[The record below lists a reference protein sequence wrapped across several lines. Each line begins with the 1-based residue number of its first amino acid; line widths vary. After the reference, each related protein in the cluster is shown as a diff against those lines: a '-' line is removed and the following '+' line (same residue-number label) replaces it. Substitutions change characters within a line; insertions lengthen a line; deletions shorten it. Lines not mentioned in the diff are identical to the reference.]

1 MNENLFSFSAISGQ
15 GEQPKFDSTA
25 FDLGSDVNAP
35 PPPAAVV
42 PPAAPAPSAAAP
54 VANAPAFAA
63 AAPVVTAPAPAA
75 AAPMATAPAPAA
87 AAPVVTAQVPV
98 AAPMATAP
106 APTAAAPVATAP
118 APAAAAP
125 MATAPA
131 PTAAAPVATA
141 PAPAAA
147 APMATA
153 PAPAA
158 AAPVVTA
165 TAPAASAPVVTAPA
179 PAATTADATNNVVPF
194 APPAQESNEGENPLL
209 AMMDL
214 QETKNVQAANASL
227 FAQLPQ
233 FSYNGT
239 TEVIENLDQTFE
251 ELREAKAE
259 DFTELEEAASVTWN
273 VTYGTVAKK
282 VAKPKKTKIGEFKR
296 EIETSKEF
304 LDGLKKSTTKK
315 PACIVKPSVTMKPKG
330 IALYKGV
337 FLTMEEAEDS
347 GKTITFIPSAD
358 GLVYERRVTEAGEF
372 VTPASE
378 VKLLDK
384 IIPGFVSALPR
395 IPYTLFSQALD
406 LFRYM
411 MKARADGTP
420 LEALIHIYW
429 DKEDEKFIL
438 HVPRQS
444 VGHAIVLPD
453 AGEEPL
459 DSDRYI
465 HYADLHS
472 HNDMDARF
480 SAVDDRDERANR
492 IYMVVGHLEN
502 YFPELTVRI
511 CNGGTHW
518 LIPADT
524 VLEPLP
530 TQVFPH
536 KWLERIQMMDDA
548 ARLDSECFD
557 MDEVWGKAA

>member
-87 AAPVVTAQVPV
+87 AAPMATAQVPV

-106 APTAAAPVATAP
+106 APTASAPVATAP

-125 MATAPA
+125 MATAPV
-131 PTAAAPVATA
+131 PT
-141 PAPAAA
+141 
-147 APMATA
+147 
-153 PAPAA
+153 A

-179 PAATTADATNNVVPF
+179 PAATTADAANNVVPF

-214 QETKNVQAANASL
+214 QETKNIQAANTSL

-273 VTYGTVAKK
+273 ITYGAVTKK
-282 VAKPKKTKIGEFKR
+282 VAKPKKTKIGELKR
-296 EIETSKEF
+296 EIETSKAF

-347 GKTITFIPSAD
+347 GKTITFIPSGD

-372 VTPASE
+372 VTPASK

-384 IIPGFVSALPR
+384 IIPGFVPALPR
-395 IPYTLFSQALD
+395 IPYALFSQALA

-411 MKARADGTP
+411 MDAREDGTP
-420 LEALIHIYW
+420 LEALVHIYW

-453 AGEEPL
+453 VGEEPL

-502 YFPELTVRI
+502 YFPDLTVRI

-524 VLEPLP
+524 VLEPFP
-530 TQVFPH
+530 TQEFPH

-548 ARLDSECFD
+548 EHPDSECFD

>member
-87 AAPVVTAQVPV
+87 VAPVVTAQVPV

-125 MATAPA
+125 
-131 PTAAAPVATA
+131 
-141 PAPAAA
+141 
-147 APMATA
+147 
-153 PAPAA
+153 
-158 AAPVVTA
+158 VVTA

-179 PAATTADATNNVVPF
+179 PAATTADAANNVVPF

-214 QETKNVQAANASL
+214 QETKNIQAANTSL

-273 VTYGTVAKK
+273 ITYGAVTKK
-282 VAKPKKTKIGEFKR
+282 VAKPKKTKIGELKR
-296 EIETSKEF
+296 EIETSKAF

-330 IALYKGV
+330 IALYKG
-337 FLTMEEAEDS
+337 M
-347 GKTITFIPSAD
+347 PSFH
-358 GLVYERRVTEAGEF
+358 RRW
-372 VTPASE
+372 
-378 VKLLDK
+378 LC
-384 IIPGFVSALPR
+384 SA
-395 IPYTLFSQALD
+395 I
-406 LFRYM
+406 
-411 MKARADGTP
+411 
-420 LEALIHIYW
+420 
-429 DKEDEKFIL
+429 
-438 HVPRQS
+438 
-444 VGHAIVLPD
+444 
-453 AGEEPL
+453 
-459 DSDRYI
+459 
-465 HYADLHS
+465 
-472 HNDMDARF
+472 
-480 SAVDDRDERANR
+480 
-492 IYMVVGHLEN
+492 
-502 YFPELTVRI
+502 
-511 CNGGTHW
+511 
-518 LIPADT
+518 
-524 VLEPLP
+524 
-530 TQVFPH
+530 
-536 KWLERIQMMDDA
+536 
-548 ARLDSECFD
+548 
-557 MDEVWGKAA
+557 

>member
-87 AAPVVTAQVPV
+87 AAPV
-98 AAPMATAP
+98 ATA
-106 APTAAAPVATAP
+106 T
-118 APAAAAP
+118 
-125 MATAPA
+125 
-131 PTAAAPVATA
+131 
-141 PAPAAA
+141 APAAA

-165 TAPAASAPVVTAPA
+165 TAPAAAAPVVTAPA

-214 QETKNVQAANASL
+214 QETKNIQAANTSL

-273 VTYGTVAKK
+273 ITYGAVTKK
-282 VAKPKKTKIGEFKR
+282 VAKPKKTKIGELKR
-296 EIETSKEF
+296 EIETSKAF

-347 GKTITFIPSAD
+347 GKTITFIPSGD

-372 VTPASE
+372 VTPASK

-384 IIPGFVSALPR
+384 IIPGFVPALPR
-395 IPYTLFSQALD
+395 IPYALFSQALA

-411 MKARADGTP
+411 MDAREDGTP
-420 LEALIHIYW
+420 LEALVHIYW

-453 AGEEPL
+453 VGEEPL

-502 YFPELTVRI
+502 YFPDLTVRI

-524 VLEPLP
+524 VLEPFP
-530 TQVFPH
+530 TQEFPH
-536 KWLERIQMMDDA
+536 KWLERIQMMDDTEHP
-548 ARLDSECFD
+548 DSECFD

>member
-125 MATAPA
+125 MATAPG
-131 PTAAAPVATA
+131 PTAAAPV
-141 PAPAAA
+141 
-147 APMATA
+147 ATA

-165 TAPAASAPVVTAPA
+165 TAPAAAAPVVTAPT
-179 PAATTADATNNVVPF
+179 PAATTADAANNVVPF

-214 QETKNVQAANASL
+214 QETKNIEAANASL

-273 VTYGTVAKK
+273 ITYGAVTKK
-282 VAKPKKTKIGEFKR
+282 VAKPKKTKIGELKR
-296 EIETSKEF
+296 EIETSKAF

-315 PACIVKPSVTMKPKG
+315 PSCIVKPSVTMKPKG

-347 GKTITFIPSAD
+347 GKTITFIPSGD

-378 VKLLDK
+378 VKLLNK

-395 IPYTLFSQALD
+395 IPYALFSQALA

-411 MKARADGTP
+411 MDAREDGTP
-420 LEALIHIYW
+420 LEALVHIYW

-453 AGEEPL
+453 VGEEPL

-480 SAVDDRDERANR
+480 SAVDDWDERANR

-502 YFPELTVRI
+502 YFPDLTVRI

-524 VLEPLP
+524 VLEPFP
-530 TQVFPH
+530 TQEFPH

-548 ARLDSECFD
+548 ERSDSECFD

>member
-87 AAPVVTAQVPV
+87 VAPVVTAQVPV

-106 APTAAAPVATAP
+106 APTAAA
-118 APAAAAP
+118 
-125 MATAPA
+125 
-131 PTAAAPVATA
+131 
-141 PAPAAA
+141 
-147 APMATA
+147 
-153 PAPAA
+153 
-158 AAPVVTA
+158 
-165 TAPAASAPVVTAPA
+165 
-179 PAATTADATNNVVPF
+179 TTADAANNVVPF

-214 QETKNVQAANASL
+214 QETKNIQAANTSL

-273 VTYGTVAKK
+273 ITYGAVTKK
-282 VAKPKKTKIGEFKR
+282 VAKPKKTKIGELKR
-296 EIETSKEF
+296 EIETSKAF

-347 GKTITFIPSAD
+347 GKTITFIPSGD

-372 VTPASE
+372 VTPASK

-384 IIPGFVSALPR
+384 IIPGFVPALPR
-395 IPYTLFSQALD
+395 IPYALFSQALA

-411 MKARADGTP
+411 MDAREDGTP
-420 LEALIHIYW
+420 LEALVHIYW

-453 AGEEPL
+453 VGEEPL

-502 YFPELTVRI
+502 YFPDLTVRI

-524 VLEPLP
+524 VLEPFP
-530 TQVFPH
+530 TQEFPH

-548 ARLDSECFD
+548 EHPDSECFD

>member
-125 MATAPA
+125 
-131 PTAAAPVATA
+131 
-141 PAPAAA
+141 
-147 APMATA
+147 
-153 PAPAA
+153 
-158 AAPVVTA
+158 VVTA

-179 PAATTADATNNVVPF
+179 PAATTADAANNVVPF

-214 QETKNVQAANASL
+214 QETKNIQAANTSL

-273 VTYGTVAKK
+273 ITYGAVTKK
-282 VAKPKKTKIGEFKR
+282 VAKPKKTKIGELKR
-296 EIETSKEF
+296 EIETSKAF

-347 GKTITFIPSAD
+347 GKTITFIPSGD

-372 VTPASE
+372 VTPASK

-395 IPYTLFSQALD
+395 IPYALFSQALA

-411 MKARADGTP
+411 MDAREDGTP
-420 LEALIHIYW
+420 LEALVHIYW

-453 AGEEPL
+453 VGEEPL

-502 YFPELTVRI
+502 YFPDLTVRI

-524 VLEPLP
+524 VLEPFP
-530 TQVFPH
+530 TQEFPH

-548 ARLDSECFD
+548 ERPDSECFD

>member
-75 AAPMATAPAPAA
+75 AAP
-87 AAPVVTAQVPV
+87 VVTAQVPV

-131 PTAAAPVATA
+131 PTA
-141 PAPAAA
+141 
-147 APMATA
+147 
-153 PAPAA
+153 
-158 AAPVVTA
+158 
-165 TAPAASAPVVTAPA
+165 SAPVVTAPA
-179 PAATTADATNNVVPF
+179 PAATTADAANNVVPF

-273 VTYGTVAKK
+273 VTYGTVTKK

-384 IIPGFVSALPR
+384 IIPGFVPALPR

>member
-63 AAPVVTAPAPAA
+63 AAP
-75 AAPMATAPAPAA
+75 MATAPAPAA

-125 MATAPA
+125 MATAPG
-131 PTAAAPVATA
+131 PTAAAPV
-141 PAPAAA
+141 
-147 APMATA
+147 ATA

-165 TAPAASAPVVTAPA
+165 TAPAAAAPVVTAPT
-179 PAATTADATNNVVPF
+179 PAATTADAANNVVPF

-214 QETKNVQAANASL
+214 QETKNIEAANASL

-273 VTYGTVAKK
+273 VTYGTVTKK

-304 LDGLKKSTTKK
+304 LNGLKKSTTKK

-347 GKTITFIPSAD
+347 GKTITFIPSGD

-378 VKLLDK
+378 VKLLNK

-395 IPYTLFSQALD
+395 IPYALFSQALA

-411 MKARADGTP
+411 MDAREDGTP
-420 LEALIHIYW
+420 LEALVHIYW

-453 AGEEPL
+453 VGEEPL

-502 YFPELTVRI
+502 YFPDLTVRI

-524 VLEPLP
+524 VLEPFP
-530 TQVFPH
+530 TQEFPH

-548 ARLDSECFD
+548 ERPDSECFD

>member
-54 VANAPAFAA
+54 VATAPAFAA
-63 AAPVVTAPAPAA
+63 AAPVV
-75 AAPMATAPAPAA
+75 TAPAPAA

-141 PAPAAA
+141 PAPAA
-147 APMATA
+147 
-153 PAPAA
+153 
-158 AAPVVTA
+158 
-165 TAPAASAPVVTAPA
+165 SAPVVTAPA
-179 PAATTADATNNVVPF
+179 PAATTADAANNVVPF

-273 VTYGTVAKK
+273 VTYGTVTKK

-384 IIPGFVSALPR
+384 IIPGFVPALPR

>member
-15 GEQPKFDSTA
+15 GDQPKFDSTA

-35 PPPAAVV
+35 PPPAAAV

-54 VANAPAFAA
+54 VANAQAFAA
-63 AAPVVTAPAPAA
+63 AAPVMTAPAPAAAAPMATAPAPAAAVPMATAPAPAA

-87 AAPVVTAQVPV
+87 AAP
-98 AAPMATAP
+98 M
-106 APTAAAPVATAP
+106 ATAP
-118 APAAAAP
+118 APAAAVP
-125 MATAPA
+125 M
-131 PTAAAPVATA
+131 ATA

-158 AAPVVTA
+158 AAPVE
-165 TAPAASAPVVTAPA
+165 TAPA
-179 PAATTADATNNVVPF
+179 PVAATTDTANNMVLFTPH
-194 APPAQESNEGENPLL
+194 AQGSDEGENPLL
-209 AMMDL
+209 AMMDI
-214 QETKNVQAANASL
+214 QETKNIQAANTSL

-273 VTYGTVAKK
+273 ITYGAVTKK
-282 VAKPKKTKIGEFKR
+282 VAKPKKTKIGELKR
-296 EIETSKEF
+296 EIETSKAF

-347 GKTITFIPSAD
+347 GKTITFIPSGD

-378 VKLLDK
+378 VKLLNK

-395 IPYTLFSQALD
+395 IPYALFSQALA

-411 MKARADGTP
+411 MDAREDGTP
-420 LEALIHIYW
+420 LEALVHIYW

-453 AGEEPL
+453 VGEEPL

-502 YFPELTVRI
+502 YFPDLTVRI

-524 VLEPLP
+524 VLEPFP
-530 TQVFPH
+530 TQEFPH

-548 ARLDSECFD
+548 ERPDSECFD

>member
-87 AAPVVTAQVPV
+87 AAPV
-98 AAPMATAP
+98 ATA
-106 APTAAAPVATAP
+106 T

-125 MATAPA
+125 M
-131 PTAAAPVATA
+131 ATA

-165 TAPAASAPVVTAPA
+165 TAPAAAAPMATATAPAAAAPVATAPAPAAAAPVVTAPA

-214 QETKNVQAANASL
+214 QETKNIQAANTSL

-273 VTYGTVAKK
+273 ITYGAVTKK
-282 VAKPKKTKIGEFKR
+282 VAKPKKTKIGELKR
-296 EIETSKEF
+296 EIETSKAF

-347 GKTITFIPSAD
+347 GKTITFIPSGD

-372 VTPASE
+372 VTPASK

-384 IIPGFVSALPR
+384 IIPGFVPALPR
-395 IPYTLFSQALD
+395 IPYALFSQALA

-411 MKARADGTP
+411 MDAREDGTP
-420 LEALIHIYW
+420 LEALVHIYW

-453 AGEEPL
+453 VGEEPL

-502 YFPELTVRI
+502 YFPDLTVRI

-524 VLEPLP
+524 VLEPFP
-530 TQVFPH
+530 TQEFPH
-536 KWLERIQMMDDA
+536 KWLERIQMMDDTEHP
-548 ARLDSECFD
+548 DSECFD

>member
-15 GEQPKFDSTA
+15 GDQPNFDSSA

-42 PPAAPAPSAAAP
+42 PPAAPAPDAVAP
-54 VANAPAFAA
+54 VANAPAAF
-63 AAPVVTAPAPAA
+63 A
-75 AAPMATAPAPAA
+75 AAPM
-87 AAPVVTAQVPV
+87 
-98 AAPMATAP
+98 
-106 APTAAAPVATAP
+106 
-118 APAAAAP
+118 
-125 MATAPA
+125 
-131 PTAAAPVATA
+131 ATA

-158 AAPVVTA
+158 AAPVT
-165 TAPAASAPVVTAPA
+165 TAPATAAAAPVVTAPA
-179 PAATTADATNNVVPF
+179 PAATAPVATAPAPAATAPVATAPATAAAAPVITASAPAAATADAANNVVPF
-194 APPAQESNEGENPLL
+194 TPPAQEGNEGENPLL

-273 VTYGTVAKK
+273 VTYGTVTKK
-282 VAKPKKTKIGEFKR
+282 VTKPKKTKIGEFKR

-315 PACIVKPSVTMKPKG
+315 PACIINPSVTMKPKG

-347 GKTITFIPSAD
+347 GKTITFIPSGD

-395 IPYTLFSQALD
+395 IPYALFSQALD

-411 MKARADGTP
+411 MEASADGTP
-420 LEALIHIYW
+420 LEALVHIYW

-492 IYMVVGHLEN
+492 IYMVVGHLEK
-502 YFPELTVRI
+502 YFPDLTVRI

-530 TQVFPH
+530 TQEFPR
-536 KWLERIQMMDDA
+536 KWLEHIQMMDDEA
-548 ARLDSECFD
+548 FPDRECFD

>member
-1 MNENLFSFSAISGQ
+1 M
-15 GEQPKFDSTA
+15 
-25 FDLGSDVNAP
+25 
-35 PPPAAVV
+35 
-42 PPAAPAPSAAAP
+42 
-54 VANAPAFAA
+54 
-63 AAPVVTAPAPAA
+63 
-75 AAPMATAPAPAA
+75 
-87 AAPVVTAQVPV
+87 
-98 AAPMATAP
+98 
-106 APTAAAPVATAP
+106 
-118 APAAAAP
+118 
-125 MATAPA
+125 
-131 PTAAAPVATA
+131 
-141 PAPAAA
+141 
-147 APMATA
+147 
-153 PAPAA
+153 
-158 AAPVVTA
+158 
-165 TAPAASAPVVTAPA
+165 
-179 PAATTADATNNVVPF
+179 
-194 APPAQESNEGENPLL
+194 
-209 AMMDL
+209 
-214 QETKNVQAANASL
+214 
-227 FAQLPQ
+227 
-233 FSYNGT
+233 
-239 TEVIENLDQTFE
+239 DQTFE

-384 IIPGFVSALPR
+384 IIPGFVPALPR

>member
-75 AAPMATAPAPAA
+75 AAPMATATAPAA
-87 AAPVVTAQVPV
+87 AAPVA
-98 AAPMATAP
+98 
-106 APTAAAPVATAP
+106 
-118 APAAAAP
+118 
-125 MATAPA
+125 
-131 PTAAAPVATA
+131 
-141 PAPAAA
+141 
-147 APMATA
+147 
-153 PAPAA
+153 
-158 AAPVVTA
+158 
-165 TAPAASAPVVTAPA
+165 TAPA

-347 GKTITFIPSAD
+347 GKTITFIPSA
-358 GLVYERRVTEAGEF
+358 GL
-372 VTPASE
+372 
-378 VKLLDK
+378 
-384 IIPGFVSALPR
+384 
-395 IPYTLFSQALD
+395 
-406 LFRYM
+406 
-411 MKARADGTP
+411 
-420 LEALIHIYW
+420 
-429 DKEDEKFIL
+429 
-438 HVPRQS
+438 
-444 VGHAIVLPD
+444 
-453 AGEEPL
+453 
-459 DSDRYI
+459 
-465 HYADLHS
+465 
-472 HNDMDARF
+472 
-480 SAVDDRDERANR
+480 
-492 IYMVVGHLEN
+492 
-502 YFPELTVRI
+502 
-511 CNGGTHW
+511 
-518 LIPADT
+518 
-524 VLEPLP
+524 
-530 TQVFPH
+530 
-536 KWLERIQMMDDA
+536 
-548 ARLDSECFD
+548 
-557 MDEVWGKAA
+557 

>member
-75 AAPMATAPAPAA
+75 AAP
-87 AAPVVTAQVPV
+87 VVTAQVPV

-147 APMATA
+147 AP
-153 PAPAA
+153 
-158 AAPVVTA
+158 VVTA

-179 PAATTADATNNVVPF
+179 PAATTADAANNVVPF

-273 VTYGTVAKK
+273 VTYGTVTKK

-384 IIPGFVSALPR
+384 IITGPSTHSVYSLFTGAGSVPLYDEGQSRRHPFGGAD
-395 IPYTLFSQALD
+395 PYLL
-406 LFRYM
+406 
-411 MKARADGTP
+411 G
-420 LEALIHIYW
+420 
-429 DKEDEKFIL
+429 
-438 HVPRQS
+438 
-444 VGHAIVLPD
+444 
-453 AGEEPL
+453 
-459 DSDRYI
+459 
-465 HYADLHS
+465 
-472 HNDMDARF
+472 
-480 SAVDDRDERANR
+480 
-492 IYMVVGHLEN
+492 
-502 YFPELTVRI
+502 
-511 CNGGTHW
+511 
-518 LIPADT
+518 
-524 VLEPLP
+524 
-530 TQVFPH
+530 
-536 KWLERIQMMDDA
+536 
-548 ARLDSECFD
+548 
-557 MDEVWGKAA
+557 

>member
-63 AAPVVTAPAPAA
+63 TAPVVTAPAPAA

-131 PTAAAPVATA
+131 PTAAAPV
-141 PAPAAA
+141 
-147 APMATA
+147 
-153 PAPAA
+153 
-158 AAPVVTA
+158 VTA

-179 PAATTADATNNVVPF
+179 PAATTADAANNVVPF

-214 QETKNVQAANASL
+214 QETKNIEAANTSL

-273 VTYGTVAKK
+273 VTYGTVTKK

-384 IIPGFVSALPR
+384 IIPGFVPALPR

>member
-87 AAPVVTAQVPV
+87 AAPV
-98 AAPMATAP
+98 ATA
-106 APTAAAPVATAP
+106 T

-125 MATAPA
+125 MATA
-131 PTAAAPVATA
+131 T
-141 PAPAAA
+141 APAAA
-147 APMATA
+147 APVATA

-165 TAPAASAPVVTAPA
+165 TAPAAAAPVVTAPA

-304 LDGLKKSTTKK
+304 LDGLKKSTTKSR
-315 PACIVKPSVTMKPKG
+315 PALS
-330 IALYKGV
+330 
-337 FLTMEEAEDS
+337 S
-347 GKTITFIPSAD
+347 
-358 GLVYERRVTEAGEF
+358 
-372 VTPASE
+372 
-378 VKLLDK
+378 
-384 IIPGFVSALPR
+384 
-395 IPYTLFSQALD
+395 
-406 LFRYM
+406 
-411 MKARADGTP
+411 
-420 LEALIHIYW
+420 
-429 DKEDEKFIL
+429 
-438 HVPRQS
+438 
-444 VGHAIVLPD
+444 
-453 AGEEPL
+453 
-459 DSDRYI
+459 
-465 HYADLHS
+465 
-472 HNDMDARF
+472 
-480 SAVDDRDERANR
+480 
-492 IYMVVGHLEN
+492 
-502 YFPELTVRI
+502 
-511 CNGGTHW
+511 
-518 LIPADT
+518 
-524 VLEPLP
+524 
-530 TQVFPH
+530 
-536 KWLERIQMMDDA
+536 
-548 ARLDSECFD
+548 RLSP
-557 MDEVWGKAA
+557 

>member
-75 AAPMATAPAPAA
+75 AAP
-87 AAPVVTAQVPV
+87 VVTAQVPV

-125 MATAPA
+125 MATA
-131 PTAAAPVATA
+131 T
-141 PAPAAA
+141 APAAA
-147 APMATA
+147 APVATA

-165 TAPAASAPVVTAPA
+165 TAPAAAAPVVTAPA

-273 VTYGTVAKK
+273 VTYGTVTKR
-282 VAKPKKTKIGEFKR
+282 VAK
-296 EIETSKEF
+296 
-304 LDGLKKSTTKK
+304 
-315 PACIVKPSVTMKPKG
+315 
-330 IALYKGV
+330 
-337 FLTMEEAEDS
+337 
-347 GKTITFIPSAD
+347 
-358 GLVYERRVTEAGEF
+358 
-372 VTPASE
+372 
-378 VKLLDK
+378 
-384 IIPGFVSALPR
+384 R
-395 IPYTLFSQALD
+395 IQT
-406 LFRYM
+406 R
-411 MKARADGTP
+411 
-420 LEALIHIYW
+420 
-429 DKEDEKFIL
+429 
-438 HVPRQS
+438 
-444 VGHAIVLPD
+444 
-453 AGEEPL
+453 
-459 DSDRYI
+459 
-465 HYADLHS
+465 
-472 HNDMDARF
+472 
-480 SAVDDRDERANR
+480 NR
-492 IYMVVGHLEN
+492 N
-502 YFPELTVRI
+502 
-511 CNGGTHW
+511 
-518 LIPADT
+518 
-524 VLEPLP
+524 
-530 TQVFPH
+530 
-536 KWLERIQMMDDA
+536 LERISGWAEKIHDK
-548 ARLDSECFD
+548 
-557 MDEVWGKAA
+557 KAGLHCQAVCHHEAKRDCPLQGGVSYNGGGRGLRENHYVHPFC